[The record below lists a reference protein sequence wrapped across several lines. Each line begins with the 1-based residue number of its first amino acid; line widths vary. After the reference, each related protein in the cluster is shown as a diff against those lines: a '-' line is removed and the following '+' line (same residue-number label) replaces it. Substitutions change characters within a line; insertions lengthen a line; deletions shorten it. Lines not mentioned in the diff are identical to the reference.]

1 MAQVNLI
8 NLNKIYPTRDQA
20 VHAVKDLNLTVEDGE
35 IVALLG
41 PSGCGKTSTL
51 RMIVGLETITSGTIA
66 FDGKPVNDLTPDQRN
81 VAMAFETYAL

>member
-35 IVALLG
+35 FVALLV
-41 PSGCGKTSTL
+41 L
-51 RMIVGLETITSGTIA
+51 QAVA
-66 FDGKPVNDLTPDQRN
+66 KPRPC
-81 VAMAFETYAL
+81 A